1 MANQLFQYA
10 AGYALSLKN
19 DVPLK
24 LDLTYFSEVNTD
36 TKRVFELNKFPI
48 DYQLAT
54 KEEIAQIF
62 KFRKLDYLWNKFL
75 PVNQKRFYGEKG
87 PGFYKNFFELGDNV
101 YLRGYFQSEKYFVDC
116 KQKILDQFSFKIEM
130 ANHLQLTLEKI
141 QASLTISLH
150 VRLGDYLQSSA
161 NSIMEP
167 FDLAYY
173 KRAIDFMQ
181 MQFNKPRF
189 LVFSDQ
195 IETAKKLLD
204 IDADL
209 LFVDASLSK
218 NANEDFYL
226 MQQCQHHIITNS
238 TFSWWAAYLNQQPHK
253 KIVAPQ
259 KWYKKHFG
267 DATDLYPENWVIL

>member
-24 LDLTYFSEVNTD
+24 LDLSYFSEVNTD

-75 PVNQKRFYGEKG
+75 PVSQKRFYGEKG

-101 YLRGYFQSEKYFVDC
+101 YLRGYFQSEKYFVDY
-116 KQKILDQFSFKIEM
+116 KQKILDQFSFKMER
-130 ANHLQLTLEKI
+130 ANHLQLALEKI
-141 QASLTISLH
+141 QVSLTISLH
-150 VRLGDYLQSSA
+150 VRLGDYLQPSA

-181 MQFNKPRF
+181 MQLNKPRF

-195 IETAKKLLD
+195 IEMAKKLLD

-218 NANEDFYL
+218 NAYEDFYL

-238 TFSWWAAYLNQQPHK
+238 TFSWWAAYLNQQAHK